1 VRTQRLVICT
11 VLAASLAACGSS
23 ESGDATAADDSVGVT
38 SSVDAA
44 GSSTEVIVQNYA
56 FPAITAT
63 PGATLSL
70 VDRDD
75 EPHTITADDGSFKA
89 GPFNS
94 DEPGQLVVPTK
105 AGSYAIHCDIHPTM
119 HGTLV
124 VNDPNATPDATP
136 TPASTPIPADTEPIG
151 YGY

>member
-1 VRTQRLVICT
+1 MRTRHVIIC
-11 VLAASLAACGSS
+11 AAFALSLAACGSS
-23 ESGDATAADDSVGVT
+23 DSTASGDSTAVT
-38 SSVDAA
+38 AAA
-44 GSSTEVIVQNYA
+44 GSTTEVVVQNYT
-56 FPAITAT
+56 FPAITAA
-63 PGATLSL
+63 PGATLTL

-75 EPHTITADDGSFKA
+75 EPHTVTADDGSFKE

-124 VNDPNATPDATP
+124 VNDPNAAPTPTATP
-136 TPASTPIPADTEPIG
+136 TPASTPIPAANTEPIG